1 MSGGGAMVAKA
12 TAEPWPAA
20 GQVFTVDDLDGMP
33 DDGRRYELV
42 DGVLIVS
49 PHPSVTHQAVLSE
62 LAVQLHEACPPGLF
76 VGPAPGMR
84 MSADT
89 ELIPDIV
96 VIRQDQLAGR
106 RVTRPPLLAVEIES
120 PSSALFDP
128 NTKKAVY
135 ERFSIE
141 SYWIVVPGVDLPELI
156 AFELRE
162 GRYEQVANVTNDGSF
177 RARQPFDIEVVP
189 SRLVADLLPGS

>member
-1 MSGGGAMVAKA
+1 MVAKA
-12 TAEPWPAA
+12 TAGPWPAA
-20 GQVFTVDDLDGMP
+20 GQVFTVDDLDRMP

-42 DGVLIVS
+42 DGVLMVS
-49 PHPSVTHQAVLSE
+49 PHPSVPHQAVLSE
-62 LAVQLHEACPPGLF
+62 LAVQLHQACPPGLF
-76 VGPAPGMR
+76 VVPAPGMR

-96 VIRQDQLAGR
+96 VIRQHQLAGR
-106 RVTRPPLLAVEIES
+106 RVTRPPLLAVEVGS

-141 SYWIVVPGVDLPELI
+141 SYWIVVPDVDLPELI
-156 AFELRE
+156 AFELHE
-162 GRYEQVANVTNDGSF
+162 GRYEQAAHVTNNQQF
-177 RARQPFDIEVVP
+177 RAERPFGVEVVP
-189 SRLVADLLPGS
+189 SRLVADLLPG

>member
-1 MSGGGAMVAKA
+1 MVAKT

-42 DGVLIVS
+42 DGVLMVS
-49 PHPSVTHQAVLSE
+49 PHPSVAHQAVLSE
-62 LAVQLHEACPPGLF
+62 VAVQLHHACPPGLF
-76 VGPAPGMR
+76 AVPAPGLR

-89 ELIPDIV
+89 ELIPDV
-96 VIRQDQLAGR
+96 VIIRHDQLAGR

-135 ERFSIE
+135 ERFSIP
-141 SYWIVVPGVDLPELI
+141 SYWIVVPDVDLPELDFDPPLL
-156 AFELRE
+156 ACGTSPPLR
-162 GRYEQVANVTNDGSF
+162 RRPVHKHTTCS
-177 RARQPFDIEVVP
+177 
-189 SRLVADLLPGS
+189 